1 MGRRG
6 GWLVGTAVLGL
17 TLLAWVAS
25 GGSTPLVHGPRAAPP
40 SPPPPAP
47 TATPTPTATSPD
59 PLHDLAVRHSP
70 GIDLTWLARLLPV
83 LLVLALAAALAA
95 LAVWVWRRRW
105 HRPSPGPEAGAATL
119 PDIAEVLR
127 KDAEAQL
134 TALKEGD
141 VRNAVVACWLRLEE
155 SMLAAGIS
163 RDRSET
169 SSELVT
175 RVLASLEVDG
185 LMITALAGLYREA
198 RFSQHE
204 LGERQR
210 RAAVAALRSIHAD
223 LAQADAFA
231 PVDGSSA

>member
-70 GIDLTWLARLLPV
+70 GIDLSWLARLLRCSSCSPWPRLSPPWPSGSGV
-83 LLVLALAAALAA
+83 VGGTAL
-95 LAVWVWRRRW
+95 
-105 HRPSPGPEAGAATL
+105 PGPEAGAATL

-127 KDAEAQL
+127 EDAEAQL

-185 LMITALAGLYREA
+185 IMITALAGLYREA
-198 RFSQHE
+198 RYSQHE